1 MTISSPIKWFL
12 LGFLTFVLIWFL
24 VSNLLIRSPLIFPG
38 PYVVLKEIWSLARTG
53 ELFVSLLG
61 TFAKAILGL
70 LLSLLVGTFLGFLMG
85 VFKWFNLLF
94 KPFAM
99 ILRSV
104 PIVSWLSTV
113 LFLWGVGWRSVLFI
127 VFVTLLPGIMFN
139 VAEGVRSVDVKLVE
153 MSKVYKVAKRKVFR
167 TIYIGSLLPFLI
179 SAINVSIGTMWKSAI
194 VAEYLLGGT
203 GLGTRIQEAKFFINT
218 PRVFALTLS
227 AVMVGLGLEFL
238 FSWLWEKQFYG
249 KTR

>member
-12 LGFLTFVLIWFL
+12 LGLVVVLTAWFAI
-24 VSNLLIRSPLIFPG
+24 SNFLIRSPFIFPG
-38 PYVVLKEIWSLARTG
+38 PDLVLKEMWKLAKTG
-53 ELFVSLLG
+53 ELFTSLFN
-61 TFAKAILGL
+61 TFLKAILGL
-70 LLSLLVGTFLGFLMG
+70 SLSLLVGVFLGFLMG
-85 VFKWFNLLF
+85 IFNWFNLMF

-99 ILRSV
+99 VLRSV

-113 LFLWGVGWRSVLFI
+113 LFLWGIGWRSVLFI
-127 VFVTLLPGIMFN
+127 VFVTLLPQIMFN

-153 MSKVYKVAKRKVFR
+153 MAKIYRVSKRKIFKS
-167 TIYIGSLLPFLI
+167 IYLGSLLPFLV

-203 GLGTRIQEAKFFINT
+203 GLGVRIQEAKFFINT

-227 AVMVGLGLEFL
+227 AVVVGLGLEFA
-238 FSWLWEKQFYG
+238 FSWLWEKKLYG
-249 KTR
+249 KGS